1 MPSISNSNKVFDQ
14 IRNPRF
20 LIEILG
26 ISIEILGFSFETLVI
41 SKMWQPYSSIF
52 VNRILP
58 YLLFVAYN
66 SPPMFFK
73 VLSLQN
79 FFDDSFSPPFSSFLF
94 CISFRESPLLFAL
107 LVDVLRVD
115 WVVKTI
121 MYIPNFP
128 RNVFTY
134 LAIDWLFIGV
144 YGYPHEKSSWGF
156 PLNSCQVSY
165 IPIFFEG
172 VFMRILLSRKVLNS
186 KWCWCCPS
194 SFVFNNVPI

>member
-26 ISIEILGFSFETLVI
+26 FSFETLVI
-41 SKMWQPYSSIF
+41 SKMCD
-52 VNRILP
+52 NRILP
-58 YLLFVAYN
+58 YLLTV
-66 SPPMFFK
+66 FFHICY
-73 VLSLQN
+73 LLLTTLH

-134 LAIDWLFIGV
+134 LAIDWLFIGA

-172 VFMRILLSRKVLNS
+172 VFMHILLSRKVLNS
-186 KWCWCCPS
+186 KWCWCCSS